1 MRVLRKM
8 VGVDMMM
15 NVSRIGMSLLHVMN
29 FLILM
34 HMSVEVVMARS
45 PESVVASPYDGIRN
59 GSMVIMKIPK
69 PKPVVRCTK
78 LAPIVRRNISMILS
92 IRGYA
97 YANLAY
103 FEAFWL
109 LFHPFLHNFAE
120 LRIG

>member
-1 MRVLRKM
+1 MRVLRNM

-29 FLILM
+29 FLILT

-78 LAPIVRRNISMILS
+78 LAPIVRRNISMILF
-92 IRGYA
+92 I
-97 YANLAY
+97 
-103 FEAFWL
+103 
-109 LFHPFLHNFAE
+109 
-120 LRIG
+120 

>member
-1 MRVLRKM
+1 M
-8 VGVDMMM
+8 VGVDMAT

-34 HMSVEVVMARS
+34 HMSVEVVIARS

-78 LAPIVRRNISMILS
+78 LAPIVRRNISMILF
-92 IRGYA
+92 I
-97 YANLAY
+97 
-103 FEAFWL
+103 
-109 LFHPFLHNFAE
+109 
-120 LRIG
+120 

>member
-1 MRVLRKM
+1 MRVLRNM

-78 LAPIVRRNISMILS
+78 LAPIVRRNISNTCS
-92 IRGYA
+92 IA
-97 YANLAY
+97 
-103 FEAFWL
+103 
-109 LFHPFLHNFAE
+109 
-120 LRIG
+120 LR

>member
-1 MRVLRKM
+1 MRVLRNM

-45 PESVVASPYDGIRN
+45 PERVVASPYDGIRN

-78 LAPIVRRNISMILS
+78 LAPIVRRNISNTCS
-92 IRGYA
+92 IA
-97 YANLAY
+97 
-103 FEAFWL
+103 
-109 LFHPFLHNFAE
+109 
-120 LRIG
+120 LR